1 MDLISLD
8 INLRTVIVQ
17 WISTLILF
25 LVAARFFVRPMRIF
39 LDKRREFIEAELVNA
54 QNVNDEAVA
63 LKEQADS
70 ELKKIKEE
78 ASQMLEDADA
88 RARAKSELILAD
100 AKEEAALEIDK
111 GRERIK
117 REREEMYYD
126 AKKDI
131 ARIAN
136 DATAKL
142 IKKEID
148 QTIHDDLFDEFV
160 RLVGGAD
167 DE

>member
-17 WISTLILF
+17 WISTLVLF
-25 LVAARFFVRPMRIF
+25 LVVARFFVRPMRIF
-39 LDKRREFIEAELVNA
+39 LEKRREFIEAELINA
-54 QNVNDEAVA
+54 QNVNDEAAA
-63 LKEQADS
+63 LKEQVNS
-70 ELKKIKEE
+70 ELKKIKDE

-88 RARAKSELILAD
+88 RARAKSESILAD

-111 GRERIK
+111 ARERIE
-117 REREEMYYD
+117 RERTEMYYD

-131 ARIAN
+131 AQITN
-136 DATAKL
+136 DAAAKL

-148 QTIHDDLFDEFV
+148 QTVHDDLFDEFV
-160 RLVGGAD
+160 KLIGGAD